1 MAADDITLGLFV
13 SKAAKHSS
21 NSYCKEGFYYEIAA
35 QVATESVNSDPELLG
50 DRKLVLDVRDI
61 KKDRYET
68 LKATNEIIMDHLE
81 SNATS
86 PLAALIGTSDE

>member
-1 MAADDITLGLFV
+1 M
-13 SKAAKHSS
+13 
-21 NSYCKEGFYYEIAA
+21 
-35 QVATESVNSDPELLG
+35 NSDPELLG

-61 KKDRYET
+61 KKDRYMKQVLLIRSYET

-81 SNATS
+81 SNAMS

>member
-1 MAADDITLGLFV
+1 M
-13 SKAAKHSS
+13 
-21 NSYCKEGFYYEIAA
+21 
-35 QVATESVNSDPELLG
+35 NSDPEL
-50 DRKLVLDVRDI
+50 LDVRDI
-61 KKDRYET
+61 KKDRYMKQVLLIRSYET